1 MVTVKSYGTV
11 AVSPS
16 EVFHLLRIYDA
27 SAKSDLSGEVLSVI
41 EELNGLL
48 HARLCYA
55 KYTVSTD
62 GDVLDLGFARVESRD
77 LQKNLSGC
85 REIILVA
92 ATAGLEV
99 DRAIAKYSKLS
110 PARALIL
117 QAAAAAAVEATLDK
131 LSEELK
137 ADGLSL
143 RPRFSCGYGDLS
155 LELQRDIFASL
166 DCPKNIG
173 VSLTD
178 SLLMTPT
185 KSVSAIIGIE

>member
-16 EVFHLLRIYDA
+16 EVFHFLRIYDA
-27 SAKSDLSGEVLSVI
+27 SAQSDLSGEVLSVI
-41 EELNGLL
+41 KELNGLL

-110 PARALIL
+110 PSRALIL

-178 SLLMTPT
+178 TFLMTPT

>member
-11 AVSPS
+11 TVSAR
-16 EVFHLLRIYDA
+16 EVFHFLRIYDA
-27 SAKSDLSGEVLSVI
+27 SAQSDLSGEVLSVI
-41 EELNGLL
+41 DELNGLVRP
-48 HARLCYA
+48 RLCYA
-55 KYTVSTD
+55 RYHVFED
-62 GDVLDLGFARVESRD
+62 GDVLDLGFGRVKSRD

-99 DRAIAKYSKLS
+99 DRAIAKYSRLS
-110 PARALIL
+110 PSRAVIL
-117 QAAAAAAVEATLDK
+117 QAAAAASVEAALDK
-131 LSEELK
+131 LSGELK
-137 ADGLSL
+137 SDGLSL

-155 LELQRDIFASL
+155 LELQRDIFATL

-178 SLLMTPT
+178 TLLMTPT